1 MATFTEPGTLLPG
14 PLSLSASASASAP
27 VVVAEGNAAEL
38 HAALC
43 ERVRVM
49 RAERLHSE
57 SSSSSQADAT
67 SSAFLPANPSALL
80 TSGAAA
86 PRVLYFGDHL
96 LGDVEA
102 VVRHAPGWIAGALV
116 EEMHHAAHWPSEAFS
131 AAVPLVPPFRILG
144 ASKEATGTSGEFAS
158 ESQALADELH
168 FQFDAR
174 DIPEYEPAAYAE
186 GWGSFFGHHHDETG
200 FDATAATAAAA
211 AAAASAGTEAGASA
225 LPASSA
231 VPLPPPSVA
240 SYWSAFVQRHATVC
254 VACLTDLGMSR
265 DVYRH

>member
-1 MATFTEPGTLLPG
+1 M
-14 PLSLSASASASAP
+14 
-27 VVVAEGNAAEL
+27 VVAEGNAAEL

-49 RAERLHSE
+49 RAERLRAD
-57 SSSSSQADAT
+57 SSSSCQADAA
-67 SSAFLPANPSALL
+67 SSASLSANPFSILA
-80 TSGAAA
+80 GAAGA
-86 PRVLYFGDHL
+86 TAAPPRVLYFGDHL

-144 ASKEATGTSGEFAS
+144 ASKEAAGTSGESAS

-186 GWGSFFGHHHDETG
+186 GWGSFFDHHHDETG
-200 FDATAATAAAA
+200 FDAAAATAAAA
-211 AAAASAGTEAGASA
+211 AAAASAGAEAGASA